1 MLVWRLTRFDS
12 GRGLVM
18 FRATGVAFGART
30 VFGRAAGVESPAGGQ
45 PNLRGK
51 ALARHQRE
59 AKLAADL
66 CPQLPEPGEHV
77 HCLMLGYFGL
87 APVIADVAA
96 RTNPRAVRIATL
108 CWSMKN
114 VEHLAG
120 MMERRHAV
128 GDPLPLTIVVSD
140 FFRQHNKELVRH
152 TRERLE
158 PFGGVRIVP
167 CRSHAK
173 VTTFDLGPGD
183 GLTFEGSAN
192 LRTNRN
198 VEQLT
203 IIRGRDT
210 HDWHAA
216 WIDRIAGAAA

>member
-1 MLVWRLTRFDS
+1 
-12 GRGLVM
+12 M
-18 FRATGVAFGART
+18 FTATGGTTFGKRV
-30 VFGRAAGVESPAGGQ
+30 VFGQAAGTAEPGGVGQ

-51 ALARHQRE
+51 ALAQHYRE

-66 CPQLPEPGEHV
+66 VPVLPDLGEHV
-77 HCLMLGYFGL
+77 HVLMTGYFGL

-108 CWSMKN
+108 CWSKRN
-114 VEHLAG
+114 VADLAG

-140 FFRQHNKELVRH
+140 FFRQHNKELVAY
-152 TRERLE
+152 TRAQLA

-203 IIRGRDT
+203 IIRDRVT

-216 WIDRIAGAAA
+216 WIDRLAGAAA

>member
-1 MLVWRLTRFDS
+1 MRFTA
-12 GRGLVM
+12 
-18 FRATGVAFGART
+18 ATLPFGGKV
-30 VFGRAAGVESPAGGQ
+30 VFGRAAVAEGAPAGHPAG
-45 PNLRGK
+45 LRGK
-51 ALARHQRE
+51 AAARHARE
-59 AKLAADL
+59 VKLAADL
-66 CPQLPEPGEHV
+66 CPVLPEPGEHV
-77 HCLMLGYFGL
+77 HCLMTGFFGL

-108 CWSMKN
+108 CWSARN
-114 VEHLAG
+114 VIDLAG

-128 GDPLPLTIVVSD
+128 GDPLTLTLVVSD
-140 FFRQHNKELVRH
+140 FFRQHNKDLVEH
-152 TRERLE
+152 TRAQLA

-203 IIRGRDT
+203 IIRDRVT

-216 WIDRIAGAAA
+216 WIDRLAGAAA